1 MKYKI
6 HKLNINLAKE
16 YDTLETFLNN
26 LKGEVVSIIP
36 DVETLFLCYGSRVK
50 TIIVIERLENEK
62 SQ

>member
-26 LKGEVVSIIP
+26 LKGEVE
-36 DVETLFLCYGSRVK
+36 DVRTLALKKFR
-50 TIIVIERLENEK
+50 K
-62 SQ
+62 SKKKLKKA